1 MMNRIQVV
9 LVRPGDGANV
19 GAVCRAMK
27 TMGVTQLA
35 IAGPCS
41 LDIGRVR
48 TLAVHAFDIFESSR
62 SFKTL
67 EDAVEGSVL
76 SAGITRRRGR
86 FRKYTSFTPEQFIR
100 QVGPVRKGTIS
111 LVFGNEE
118 HGLTYKELKS
128 CDTAVHIPSSDLFP
142 SLNLSHAVQV
152 ILYILRTS
160 RTDGSLFTPVSRME
174 LEDLSNHVAG
184 RLEDIGFFTLTG
196 KQDMKQFFREIF
208 ARSHLSSTEVE
219 RLHKVFTKIER
230 LKVHRT
236 GLDKPGNDPYS
247 EKK

>member
-1 MMNRIQVV
+1 MMDRIQVV
-9 LVRPGDGANV
+9 LVRPGDGANA

-35 IAGPCS
+35 ITGPCS
-41 LDIGRVR
+41 LDIERVR
-48 TLAVHAFDIFESSR
+48 TVAVHAFDIFESSR
-62 SFKTL
+62 SFDTL
-67 EDAVEGSVL
+67 EEAVSGSVL

-86 FRKYTSFTPEQFIR
+86 FRKYTSFTPEQFAGQIN
-100 QVGPVRKGTIS
+100 QIRKGTIS

-118 HGLTYKELKS
+118 HGLTDEELKA

-142 SLNLSHAVQV
+142 SLNLSHAVQI

-160 RTDGSLFTPVSRME
+160 CTEGSLFTPVSRME
-174 LEDLSNHVAG
+174 LEDLSNHITG

-208 ARSHLSSTEVE
+208 L
-219 RLHKVFTKIER
+219 KI
-230 LKVHRT
+230 
-236 GLDKPGNDPYS
+236 PC
-247 EKK
+247 